1 MFSGWFEPTS
11 QIKVGFDDVK
21 HAIQNPNNCI
31 IINTLPANNQ
41 ECLIKHTISID
52 IEEKMINDLLQTYS
66 LKNKRFVIYG
76 KNATDN
82 TVDRKYKQL
91 ITLGFTDIY
100 IYSGGL
106 FEWMLLQD
114 IYGMDEFPTT
124 KTVIDIL
131 RFKPMKL

>member
-21 HAIQNPNNCI
+21 HAIQNPNNC